1 MISFCNNSF
10 NLKNILYII
19 IFWQLF
25 FSMNYLKET
34 YEFIN
39 ILKNYYSLLTIR
51 RRFLSEIFFHSKT
64 YSGRNLIPIA
74 NRMKPEEGKRG
85 ERVQVSA
92 SKVELKGGE
101 EATSGHVTTL
111 DQPVCHFLLI
121 FGSFSLLFL

>member
-1 MISFCNNSF
+1 
-10 NLKNILYII
+10 
-19 IFWQLF
+19 
-25 FSMNYLKET
+25 MNYLKET

-111 DQPVCHFLLI
+111 DQPACHFLLI